1 MPGNELTIDG
11 HRIELSNLD
20 KVLFPKSGLTKGDL
34 VEYYRR
40 IGATA
45 LPYYR
50 NRPLSMHRFP
60 DGIDAEGFFQKD
72 TPDYFPDWI
81 DRATLEKKD
90 GVVRYVVANSTAAL
104 VFLAD
109 QGCITPHL
117 ALARAD
123 KPEHPDRL
131 IFDLDPSD
139 EDFDKVRRAARAFK
153 ALLDELKLAS
163 FVQTTGSRGLHVVV
177 PLSRSA
183 DFDEV
188 RRFARDACQYLADQ
202 NPTLLT
208 IEQRKNKRGDRVFLD
223 YLRNAYG
230 QTAVAPY
237 AVRAIEGAPVATPLT
252 WPEALSAGLSPRQYT
267 IKNLFRRLGRKGDPW
282 ADIARRGESIAAAR
296 QRWDALVAAGRLP

>member
-50 NRPLSMHRFP
+50 DRPLSMHRFP

-90 GVVRYVVANSTAAL
+90 GVVRYAVANSTAAL

-123 KPEHPDRL
+123 KPDRPDRL

-139 EDFDKVRRAARAFK
+139 EEFDKVRRAARAFK

-177 PLSRSA
+177 PLSRRA

-188 RRFARDACQYLADQ
+188 RRFARDACQYLADR

-230 QTAVAPY
+230 QTAVGPY
-237 AVRAIEGAPVATPLT
+237 AVRAREGAPVATPLD
-252 WPEALSAGLSPRQYT
+252 WKEVGDGSLGPQKFN
-267 IKNLFRRLGRKGDPW
+267 IKNLFRRLGRIEDPW
-282 ADIARRGESIAAAR
+282 RNMTSSEQALGPAR
-296 QRWDALVAAGRLP
+296 DRLERMTNG